1 MQPLFRTIATSKIAA
16 RIVIAAG
23 GCFAMMIAN
32 ADAAVPGPPALDSG
46 ATAWVLTAS
55 ALVLFMTLP
64 GLTLFYGG
72 LVRTGN
78 LPAVLMR
85 RCFVISCVVSLVWL
99 AFGYSLVFAPGNGL
113 IGSFGAVFLNGV
125 SEHLMPGGVPE
136 GGIALFQMTFAI
148 ITPALIIGAITE
160 RARFSFV
167 ILFSAIWTA
176 LVYLP
181 IAHWVWGGGWLAGEG
196 TIDFAGGI
204 VVHTTAGVSALVAA
218 WLVGPRDGFPKRLAP
233 PHNPAMTT
241 IGAAMLWVGWFGFN
255 GGSALAANASAA
267 SAVLATQFAAAAAG
281 LAWITVERCRLG
293 KPSSVG
299 IASGC
304 IAGLATITPAS
315 GYVGPVGAAVI
326 GAIGGGVCCFTAG
339 LVKDW
344 LGIDDSLDV
353 FGVHGV
359 GGILG
364 SLLLVAFALPALGGS
379 GYGHQMSAAGQLGA
393 QAIGVAAAAAWS
405 AICTYLIVKLLDAT
419 VGARVSLEEERR
431 GLEFA
436 IPAE

>member
-1 MQPLFRTIATSKIAA
+1 MSKIAVSLLVA
-16 RIVIAAG
+16 TGV
-23 GCFAMMIAN
+23 CFATMIAN
-32 ADAAVPGPPALDSG
+32 ADAAVSGSPALDSG

-72 LVRTGN
+72 LVRTDQ

-85 RCFVISCVVSLVWL
+85 RCFVISCVVSLIWL
-99 AFGYSLVFAPGNGL
+99 AFGYSLVFSPGNEL
-113 IGSFGAVFLNGV
+113 IGSLEAVLLNGV
-125 SEHLMPGGVPE
+125 SQRLMANGLPQGAF
-136 GGIALFQMTFAI
+136 ALFQMTFAI

-167 ILFSAIWTA
+167 ILFSAFWTA

-181 IAHWVWGGGWLAGEG
+181 IAHWVWGGGWLARMG
-196 TIDFAGGI
+196 TLDFAGGI

-218 WLVGPRDGFPKRLAP
+218 WLIGSRDGFPKRIAP
-233 PHNPAMTT
+233 PQNPAMTT
-241 IGAAMLWVGWFGFN
+241 VGAAMLWVGWFGFN

-267 SAVLATQFAAAAAG
+267 SAILATQFAAAAAG
-281 LAWITVERCRLG
+281 LVWIVVERCRLG

-315 GYVGPVGAAVI
+315 GYVGPI
-326 GAIGGGVCCFTAG
+326 GAVAIGVVGGVVCCIAAG
-339 LVKDW
+339 VVKHR

-353 FGVHGV
+353 FAVHGL
-359 GGILG
+359 GGMLG
-364 SLLLVAFALPALGGS
+364 SLLLAAFALPALGGS
-379 GYGHQMSAAGQLGA
+379 GYGHPMSAAGQLGA
-393 QAIGVAAAAAWS
+393 QAIGVGAAVVWS
-405 AICTYLIVKLLDAT
+405 AICTYLIVKFLDAT
-419 VGARVSLEEERR
+419 VGARVSLEEERN
-431 GLEFA
+431 GLELVS
-436 IPAE
+436 PAE

>member
-1 MQPLFRTIATSKIAA
+1 
-16 RIVIAAG
+16 
-23 GCFAMMIAN
+23 MMITN
-32 ADAAVPGPPALDSG
+32 ADAADPGPRALDSG

-72 LVRTGN
+72 LVRTAT

-99 AFGYSLVFAPGNGL
+99 AIGYSLIFSPGNEL
-113 IGSFGAVFLNGV
+113 IGSLKAAFLNGV
-125 SEHLMPGGVPE
+125 SQRLMANGVPE
-136 GGIALFQMTFAI
+136 GAIALFQMTFAI

-176 LVYLP
+176 VVYVP
-181 IAHWVWGGGWLAGEG
+181 VAHWVWGSGGWLAGVG

-204 VVHTTAGVSALVAA
+204 IVHTTAGVSALVAA
-218 WLVGPRDGFPKRLAP
+218 WLIGPRDGFPKRIAP
-233 PHNPAMTT
+233 PQNPAMTT
-241 IGAAMLWVGWFGFN
+241 VGAAMLWVGWFGFN

-267 SAVLATQFAAAAAG
+267 SAILATQFAAAAAG
-281 LAWITVERCRLG
+281 LVWIVVERCRLG

-315 GYVGPVGAAVI
+315 GYVGPI
-326 GAIGGGVCCFTAG
+326 GAVAIGVVGGVVCCIAAG
-339 LVKDW
+339 VVKHR

-353 FGVHGV
+353 FAVHGL
-359 GGILG
+359 GGMLG
-364 SLLLVAFALPALGGS
+364 SLLLAAFALPALGGS
-379 GYGHQMSAAGQLGA
+379 GYGHPMSAAGQLGA
-393 QAIGVAAAAAWS
+393 QAIGVGAAVVWS
-405 AICTYLIVKLLDAT
+405 AICTYLIVKFLDAT
-419 VGARVSLEEERR
+419 VGARVSLEEERN
-431 GLEFA
+431 GLELVS
-436 IPAE
+436 PAE

>member
-1 MQPLFRTIATSKIAA
+1 MSKIAVSLLVA
-16 RIVIAAG
+16 TGV
-23 GCFAMMIAN
+23 CFATMIAN
-32 ADAAVPGPPALDSG
+32 ADAAVSGSPALDSG

-72 LVRTGN
+72 LVRTDQ

-85 RCFVISCVVSLVWL
+85 RCFVISCVVSLIWL
-99 AFGYSLVFAPGNGL
+99 AFGYSLVFSPGNEL
-113 IGSFGAVFLNGV
+113 IGSLEAMLLNGV
-125 SEHLMPGGVPE
+125 SQRLMANGLPQGAF
-136 GGIALFQMTFAI
+136 ALFQMTFAI

-167 ILFSAIWTA
+167 ILFSAFWTA

-181 IAHWVWGGGWLAGEG
+181 IAHWVWGGGWLARMG
-196 TIDFAGGI
+196 TLDFAGGI

-218 WLVGPRDGFPKRLAP
+218 WLIGSRDGFPKRIAP
-233 PHNPAMTT
+233 PQNPAMTT
-241 IGAAMLWVGWFGFN
+241 VGAAMLWVGWFGFN

-267 SAVLATQFAAAAAG
+267 SAILATQFAAAAAG
-281 LAWITVERCRLG
+281 LAWITVERWRLG
-293 KPSSVG
+293 RRTSIG

-315 GYVGPVGAAVI
+315 GYVGPIGAAVI
-326 GAIGGGVCCFTAG
+326 GIVGGSLCCVAAG
-339 LVKDW
+339 FVKER

-353 FGVHGV
+353 FGVHGL
-359 GGILG
+359 GGMLG
-364 SLLLVAFALPALGGS
+364 SLLVAVFALPALGGS

-405 AICTYLIVKLLDAT
+405 AICTYLLVKLLDAT
-419 VGARVSLEEERR
+419 VGARVSLDEERN
-431 GLEFA
+431 GLELVSA
-436 IPAE
+436 AE